1 MQQSCYYSNNNL
13 KSKCSQEKL
22 WLALMINWENNVFTW
37 GFWILSWILY
47 EVEFHDT
54 CHWFKSVL
62 FFDCIAGLFW
72 SRPFETPQML
82 HGDRACYPESLL
94 WSCLLSSPKKL
105 FLGFSPKCIRHM
117 CLCESIWKPKS
128 RLSNRMMGFLV
139 AIKLQLSSNFND
151 PVTTRQSLIC
161 IAFLLVQRFSADY
174 EDDKCLQ

>member
-37 GFWILSWILY
+37 GFWILSWVLY

-72 SRPFETPQML
+72 SRPFEMPQML

-94 WSCLLSSPKKL
+94 WSCLLSSPKKTC
-105 FLGFSPKCIRHM
+105 FWVSVQNAYIICVFVKAYGSQSPDSQTEWWVSWWP
-117 CLCESIWKPKS
+117 L
-128 RLSNRMMGFLV
+128 NY
-139 AIKLQLSSNFND
+139 N
-151 PVTTRQSLIC
+151 
-161 IAFLLVQRFSADY
+161 
-174 EDDKCLQ
+174 